1 MTPMY
6 FTKTT
11 TLTTAITDLVTSV
24 LFGALLHSLLV
35 LMGQNAFPG
44 PIYVMEPKIAQT
56 IPMSQ
61 MLNVSRVQKL
71 GEEV

>member
-1 MTPMY
+1 MTPTS

-11 TLTTAITDLVTSV
+11 TLTIAIITLMASGQ
-24 LFGALLHSLLV
+24 FGALLHSLAV

-44 PIYVMEPKIAQT
+44 PFSVMEPKIAKT

-61 MLNVSRVQKL
+61 MLNASHVL
-71 GEEV
+71 GTKVG